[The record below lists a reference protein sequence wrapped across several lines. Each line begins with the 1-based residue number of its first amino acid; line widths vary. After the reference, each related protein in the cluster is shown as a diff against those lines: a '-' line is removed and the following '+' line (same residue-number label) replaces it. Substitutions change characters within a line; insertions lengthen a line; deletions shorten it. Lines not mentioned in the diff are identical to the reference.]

1 MQWGLS
7 SVRQGESS
15 GTITHEI
22 VHFAFK
28 VGDNNNN
35 PYTAPYRRV
44 GSGPWDIM
52 DRGAFNGPGGPHR
65 RWVVPAAEGAS
76 MPAGLML
83 RSKLRFNFLPDSAVL
98 KLTRSSLA
106 ANGIA
111 VANITARAVAPGPGA
126 VAGVVVTLDG
136 APPQDR
142 TPPDDMNTNP
152 LSAVRPVY
160 DFYSIEVVQRI
171 GYDSFTPESG
181 VLIAKNKNN
190 EGNT

>member
-35 PYTAPYRRV
+35 PYAAPYRHV
-44 GSGPWDIM
+44 GSGSWDIM
-52 DRGAFNGPGGPHR
+52 DRGSFNGPGGPHR

-83 RSKLRFNFLPDSAVL
+83 RSKIRFNFLPDSAVL
-98 KLTRSSLA
+98 KLTRSGLA
-106 ANGIA
+106 SRRHRSGERNCPRSGSR
-111 VANITARAVAPGPGA
+111 ARA
-126 VAGVVVTLDG
+126 
-136 APPQDR
+136 R
-142 TPPDDMNTNP
+142 
-152 LSAVRPVY
+152 S
-160 DFYSIEVVQRI
+160 
-171 GYDSFTPESG
+171 PES
-181 VLIAKNKNN
+181 LSLSMAIRPRTAPHP
-190 EGNT
+190 TT